1 MLLEVT
7 ASLTGC
13 INSGLCR
20 GRQAFTDICKG
31 LFVLHTNQI
40 CHLDMKTPNVLIGN
54 DGTCK
59 ISDMGLSKMLGAGN
73 TNTAAES
80 MGTLAYISPEQIR
93 TGRAGLPAD
102 IWALSTILWEV
113 SPPWLVCSVGF
124 SAAQVLSLLQ
134 FREVLEQIAVVAVDI
149 HGGDNQPW
157 LLH

>member
-1 MLLEVT
+1 M
-7 ASLTGC
+7 
-13 INSGLCR
+13 
-20 GRQAFTDICKG
+20 
-31 LFVLHTNQI
+31 LHTNQI

-59 ISDMGLSKMLGAGN
+59 ISDLGLSKMLGAGN

-113 SPPWLVCSVGF
+113 SPPWLVCSIGID
-124 SAAQVLSLLQ
+124 AAQVLSLLL
-134 FREVLEQIAVVAVDI
+134 FREVL
-149 HGGDNQPW
+149 
-157 LLH
+157 